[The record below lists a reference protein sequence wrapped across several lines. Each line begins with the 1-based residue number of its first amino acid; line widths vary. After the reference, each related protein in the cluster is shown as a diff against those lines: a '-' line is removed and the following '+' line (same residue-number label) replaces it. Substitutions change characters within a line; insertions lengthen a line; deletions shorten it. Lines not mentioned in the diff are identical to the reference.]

1 MNVKTLTL
9 VAVPAPVPQHPSHT
23 NALGRIRARLS
34 DLWRAGLERARR
46 RRQARR
52 TAAALEHL
60 SPRELRD
67 IGLVRLS
74 DASRTRYVSHH
85 DFG

>member
-1 MNVKTLTL
+1 MHVKTLTL
-9 VAVPAPVPQHPSHT
+9 VPVPASVPQHSSHT
-23 NALGRIRARLS
+23 TALGRIRARLS
-34 DLWRAGLERARR
+34 DLWRAGSERARQ
-46 RRQARR
+46 RRQARQ

-74 DASRTRYVSHH
+74 DARRTRYVSYH

>member
-9 VAVPAPVPQHPSHT
+9 VAMSAPVRQTPSHT
-23 NALGRIRARLS
+23 TALSRVRARLR
-34 DLWRAGLERARR
+34 DFWRASRERARQ

-74 DASRTRYVSHH
+74 DARRTRYVSHP